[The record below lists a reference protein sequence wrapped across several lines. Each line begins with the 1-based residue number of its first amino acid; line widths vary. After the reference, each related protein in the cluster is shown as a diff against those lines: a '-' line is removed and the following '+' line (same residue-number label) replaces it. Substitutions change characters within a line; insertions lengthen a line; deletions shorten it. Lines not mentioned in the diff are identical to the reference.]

1 MRLEHLV
8 RTTEQVGAVS
18 SRTRKI
24 GLLAELL
31 SGLDGDEVAIAVAF
45 LSGGPR
51 QGRIGIGGAAL
62 RSAATARATSEPS
75 LTLADVDRALGAIA
89 TISGAGANAARVQ
102 ALRALL
108 ERATAAEHAFLLRLL
123 YGELRVGALEGILL
137 DAVAKAADIPS
148 ASLRR
153 AAAVSGDL
161 GKVTLAALT
170 EGVAG
175 LARFEIVLFRPLQP
189 MLAQTAESVDEAMD
203 RLGEAAVELKIDGAR
218 IQVHKADDEVR
229 VYTRNLREVTPA
241 VPEVVEIVRAFHAR
255 SLVLDG
261 EVIALRADQT
271 PHPFQMTMR
280 RFGRRLDVDRLRAE
294 LPLTP
299 LFFDCL
305 YADDRPLVDQPQSLR
320 FDALR
325 EWAGAAAIVTAIR
338 TSDRGQAGAML
349 RSALERGHEG
359 VMMKAPAAPYTAGSR
374 GQAWLKVKAT
384 RSLDLVVLAA
394 EWGSGRRRGWL
405 SNLHLGARDTERGGL
420 VMLGKTF
427 KGLTDELLT
436 WQTREFLARETGRD
450 AYTVFV
456 KPELVVEIVFNDLQV
471 SPVYPG
477 GLALRFAR
485 VKGYRPDKSPADAD
499 TFSTV
504 QDIYRR
510 LTGLEPPAR
519 R

>member
-1 MRLEHLV
+1 MQLERLV
-8 RTTEQVGAVS
+8 RTTEEVGAVS
-18 SRTRKI
+18 SRTQKT
-24 GLLAELL
+24 GPLADCL
-31 SGLDGDEVAIAVAF
+31 SALAHDEVAMAVAF

-62 RSAATARATSEPS
+62 RSAATAPAASEPV
-75 LTLADVDRALGAIA
+75 LTLHDVDRALGVIA
-89 TISGAGANAARVQ
+89 TTSGQGAAAARVQ
-102 ALRALL
+102 GLRALL
-108 ERATAAEHAFLLRLL
+108 ERATANEQAFLMRLL
-123 YGELRVGALEGILL
+123 SGELRVGALEGILL
-137 DAVAKAADIPS
+137 DAVAKAAGIPS

-153 AAAVSGDL
+153 AAAVAGDL
-161 GKVTLAALT
+161 GQVAVVALT

-189 MLAQTAESVDEAMD
+189 MLAQTAESVDQALD
-203 RLGEAAVELKIDGAR
+203 WLGEAAVEFKIDGAR
-218 IQVHKADDEVR
+218 IQVHKVGDEVR
-229 VYTRNLREVTPA
+229 VYTRNLREVTAA
-241 VPEVVEIVRAFHAR
+241 VPEVVEMVRTFAAR

-261 EVIALRADQT
+261 EVVALRADRT
-271 PHPFQMTMR
+271 PQPFQVTMR
-280 RFGRRLDVDRLRAE
+280 RFGRRLDVDDLRAE

-299 LFFDCL
+299 FFFDCL
-305 YADDRPLVDQPQSLR
+305 YADDRPLVDQPQSRR

-325 EWAGAAAIVTAIR
+325 EWAGPTAIVTAIR
-338 TSDRGQAGAML
+338 TGDRAEAAGML
-349 RSALERGHEG
+349 TSALERGHEG
-359 VMMKAPAAPYTAGSR
+359 VMMKAPASPYTAGSR

-394 EWGSGRRRGWL
+394 EWGHGRRRGWL
-405 SNLHLGARDTERGGL
+405 SNLHLGARDSERGGF

-427 KGLTDELLT
+427 KGLTDELLA
-436 WQTREFLARETGRD
+436 WQTRELLAREVARD

-456 KPELVVEIVFNDLQV
+456 KPELVVDIVFNDLQA

-485 VKGYRPDKSPADAD
+485 AKGYRPDKNAADAD

-510 LTGLEPPAR
+510 LTGLEAPAR